1 MTEQVSIEHND
12 TDYMTALDN
21 MTHAGFFPR
30 FISYIIDIVVLW
42 GVAQLTI
49 VPLLSVFDLRNV
61 FFGIEALSLENI
73 GTTLLYF
80 IYFTLMTFFF
90 KQTVGKMILG
100 ISVSSSTGEKLTF
113 GQAFYR
119 ETVGRIISNF
129 LLYLPYLAVL
139 FTNAKIGLHDFIAD
153 TYVVNDK
160 YSKYSRRIKDEMS
173 ADTKSNLRET
183 SSIDHTAERN
193 F

>member
-1 MTEQVSIEHND
+1 MTEQVSIETTD
-12 TDYMTALDN
+12 TDYLTALDN

-30 FISYIIDIVVLW
+30 FVSYIIDIVVLW

-49 VPLLSVFDLRNV
+49 VPILSILDMRNV
-61 FFGIEALSLENI
+61 FFGIEALSLENM

-100 ISVSSSTGEKLTF
+100 ISVRSSTGEKLTF
-113 GQAFYR
+113 GQTFYR

-129 LLYLPYLAVL
+129 LLYLPYLAVM
-139 FTNAKIGLHDFIAD
+139 FTDQKIGLHDFIAD
-153 TYVVNDK
+153 TYVVNNK
-160 YSKYSRRIKDEMS
+160 YLTYSKRIKDEMS
-173 ADTKSNLRET
+173 EENKSNLSET
-183 SSIDHTAERN
+183 TPRDYTAERN

>member
-1 MTEQVSIEHND
+1 MTEQVSIETTD
-12 TDYMTALDN
+12 TDYLTALDN

-30 FISYIIDIVVLW
+30 FVSYIIDIVVLW

-49 VPLLSVFDLRNV
+49 VPILSILDMRNV
-61 FFGIEALSLENI
+61 FFGIEALSLENM

-80 IYFTLMTFFF
+80 IYFTLMTLFF

-100 ISVSSSTGEKLTF
+100 ISVRSSTGEKLTF
-113 GQAFYR
+113 GQTFYR

-129 LLYLPYLAVL
+129 LLYLPYLAVM
-139 FTNAKIGLHDFIAD
+139 FTDQKIGLHDFIAD
-153 TYVVNDK
+153 TYVVNNK
-160 YSKYSRRIKDEMS
+160 YLTYSKRIKDEMS
-173 ADTKSNLRET
+173 EENKSNLSET
-183 SSIDHTAERN
+183 TPRDYTAERN

>member
-1 MTEQVSIEHND
+1 MTEQVSIETTD
-12 TDYMTALDN
+12 TDYLTALDN

-30 FISYIIDIVVLW
+30 FVSYIIDIVVLW

-49 VPLLSVFDLRNV
+49 VPILSILDMRNV
-61 FFGIEALSLENI
+61 FFGIEALSLENM

-100 ISVSSSTGEKLTF
+100 ISVRSSTGEKLTF
-113 GQAFYR
+113 GQTFYR

-139 FTNAKIGLHDFIAD
+139 FTDQKIGLHDFIAD
-153 TYVVNDK
+153 TYVVNNK
-160 YSKYSRRIKDEMS
+160 YLTYSKRIKDEMS
-173 ADTKSNLRET
+173 EENKSNLSET
-183 SSIDHTAERN
+183 TPRDYTAERN